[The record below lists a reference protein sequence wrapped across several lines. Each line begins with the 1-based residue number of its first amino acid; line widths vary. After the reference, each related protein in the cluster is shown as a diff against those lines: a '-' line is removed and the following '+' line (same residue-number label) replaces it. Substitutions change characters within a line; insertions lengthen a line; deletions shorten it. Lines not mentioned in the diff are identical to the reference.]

1 MADTLSIDGKVYND
15 VCFPFVAKV
24 KNGYKA
30 SQVVAYGEGYEDISF
45 NIYKEFNGAFIANF
59 VTLGVPGIAVDVATG
74 AVKKVIRKD
83 YYIKFVETS
92 DKETSEPISLEE

>member
-92 DKETSEPISLEE
+92 D